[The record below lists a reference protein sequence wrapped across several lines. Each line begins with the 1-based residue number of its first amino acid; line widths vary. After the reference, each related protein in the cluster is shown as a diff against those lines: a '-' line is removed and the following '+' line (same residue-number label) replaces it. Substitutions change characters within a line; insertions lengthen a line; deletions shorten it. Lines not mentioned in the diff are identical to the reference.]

1 MHLFYTSEIQPQ
13 HENFILS
20 EEESK
25 HAIRVLRLIAGDV
38 VYLID
43 GIGGWYKAEIIDPH
57 PKRTV
62 LSILSVEQDYHPL
75 PYDLHIAIAPTKSID
90 RIEWFLEKATEIGI
104 SEVTPIIADH
114 SERKEV
120 KVDRLNKVVI
130 SAMKQSLKA
139 YLPRVN
145 PAISMANFI
154 KQQAEVDA
162 VKCIAHCAEGE
173 KQYLNTLTKAGEKCV
188 VLIGPE
194 GDFSEKEIQ
203 DALGS
208 GFHAVSLG
216 ESRLRTE
223 TAALA
228 SVMEIALINR

>member
-62 LSILSVEQDYHPL
+62 LSILSVEQDYQPL

-145 PAISMANFI
+145 PAISMANFL

-208 GFHAVSLG
+208 GFHPVSLG